1 MRSLRNNILLMLIRK
16 SVELDKYEFLC
27 SSANEDSTENDIA
40 EMGQNLANEVKYK
53 IQELKNI

>member
-1 MRSLRNNILLMLIRK
+1 MLIRK

-53 IQELKNI
+53 I